1 MNLGNPMVLAISGL
15 FVAVAGVWVGRNF
28 YSAAARQER
37 RRRRSNT
44 RIASTAK
51 RPMVRFSVR
60 TKNERRK

>member
-15 FVAVAGVWVGRNF
+15 FVAGAGVWVGRNCD
-28 YSAAARQER
+28 SAAARQER